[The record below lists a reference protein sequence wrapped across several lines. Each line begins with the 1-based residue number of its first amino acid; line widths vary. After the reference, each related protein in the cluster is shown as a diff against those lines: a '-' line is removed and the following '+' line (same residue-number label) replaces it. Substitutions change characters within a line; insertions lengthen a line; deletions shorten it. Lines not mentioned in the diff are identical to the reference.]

1 MRGRVLR
8 IREVG
13 CEQLAL
19 LTTVQEM
26 AVTETGHLAA
36 REVDDLY
43 RRHGAEVYRYAY
55 AVLGNHAD
63 AEDVTQ
69 TTFLNAYRALEQGV
83 RPRKPSNWLLT
94 IASNAIKQRF
104 RQEQARPRLVELDEQ
119 IAGQESDDDGP
130 SVGELLTALS
140 KIPPQQR
147 QAIVLREFEGRS
159 YSEIAEILGVTTSA
173 LETLLFRARRSL
185 AEELTHQLTCTEAQL
200 AISKSVDGRLGRKER
215 RRVRDHLTECPDCA
229 QFARLQ
235 QRHSSAL
242 RGLMLIPIPLSLAIL
257 KGLDGAGT
265 ASAATMP
272 VAAGAGSI
280 AAGVGTGA
288 GAATATG
295 GGLFA
300 GGVAIKAA
308 AAVAAVSVAGGVAV
322 TGASELAKSPAKTRP
337 AATKPGQRLGQIAP
351 RGVTVPGNGVARGK
365 AVAPGQTKKASSS
378 AAQKSAKTNRGTVRS
393 RSARAKARASGKA
406 VAGTKRANTTK
417 AQQGKANRTRTRQAT
432 ERATPSNSHHLER
445 NASDRE
451 GQQRRAGS
459 NAQVEGSG
467 DPGRDD
473 LGRQQAGERSR
484 RRPEAV
490 ATSPFEA
497 SAVAPPPYE
506 GGMHRGNGRSRLQA
520 CDVSPQSQSRSRPSS
535 SWRRPQRPGH
545 RRRSSRA

>member
-1 MRGRVLR
+1 
-8 IREVG
+8 
-13 CEQLAL
+13 
-19 LTTVQEM
+19 M

-104 RQEQARPRLVELDEQ
+104 RQEQARPRLVELDEH
-119 IAGQESDDDGP
+119 IAGKESDDDGP

-229 QFARLQ
+229 HFARLQ

-242 RGLMLIPIPLSLAIL
+242 RGLMLIPIPLSLSIF

-280 AAGVGTGA
+280 AAGVGTG
-288 GAATATG
+288 GSVATATG

-337 AATKPGQRLGQIAP
+337 AATKPGQRLGQVAP

-378 AAQKSAKTNRGTVRS
+378 AAQKSAKTNRGTATS
-393 RSARAKARASGKA
+393 QSARAKVHASGKA
-406 VAGTKRANTTK
+406 VSGTKRANTTK
-417 AQQGKANRTRTRQAT
+417 AHQGKANRARVKQAT
-432 ERATPSNSHHLER
+432 GQAKRASAPPGKAKTKTNANANPNRRHDRTEHLR
-445 NASDRE
+445 RRRAKARK
-451 GQQRRAGS
+451 QQR
-459 NAQVEGSG
+459 
-467 DPGRDD
+467 P
-473 LGRQQAGERSR
+473 SR
-484 RRPEAV
+484 RLRRPRPRRPR
-490 ATSPFEA
+490 TTA
-497 SAVAPPPYE
+497 SRRTITPAARSSSDQPVRSGRRPPPPYE
-506 GGMHRGNGRSRLQA
+506 GRMHRGNGRSRLQT

-535 SWRRPQRPGH
+535 SWRRPRRPDH
-545 RRRSSRA
+545 RRRWSRA